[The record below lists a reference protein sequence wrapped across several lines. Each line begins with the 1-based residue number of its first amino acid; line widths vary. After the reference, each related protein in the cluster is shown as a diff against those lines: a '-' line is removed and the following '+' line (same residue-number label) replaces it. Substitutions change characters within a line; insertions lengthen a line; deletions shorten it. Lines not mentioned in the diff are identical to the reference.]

1 MKGEDIY
8 NKIQKSTFY
17 EEDNLDEN
25 EKQLFFNSLL
35 ELNKSFTLDNVA
47 YHMDARFINYV
58 FINEEK

>member
-8 NKIQKSTFY
+8 NKIKRSTYYDKSKIS
-17 EEDNLDEN
+17 EN

-35 ELNKSFTLDNVA
+35 ELNKYSPLDNIA

-58 FINEEK
+58 FINE